1 MINFVKKGNG
11 TMIIDVLKKT
21 DLFQNMAGDEI
32 KSMLR
37 CLNSTTKTYQ
47 KDEFI
52 FLAGETKPAVGIVIY
67 GSAQVIKENMQ
78 GDRLILKKL
87 AVGDMFGET
96 YAGMGIDTVPV
107 SVVATQEIQV
117 ILFELRYILG
127 TCKSACVYHQTL
139 ILNLMKNIA
148 KKSAM
153 LNEQMTYLS
162 HKTIRGRLEAYLYEQ
177 ADKTGGASFTI
188 PFNRRELAEYLCMDR
203 SAMIRELGKIKA
215 EGIVSWDKN
224 IFRLKLQHS

>member
-1 MINFVKKGNG
+1 
-11 TMIIDVLKKT
+11 MIISVLKKT
-21 DLFQNMAGDEI
+21 DLFRNMTEEEI
-32 KSMLR
+32 KSMLQ
-37 CLNSTTKTYQ
+37 CLNSTTKTYR

-52 FLAGETKPAVGIVIY
+52 FLAGKTKPTVGIVIS
-67 GSAQVIKENMQ
+67 GSAQVIKENIH

-87 AVGDMFGET
+87 EVGDMFGET

-107 SVVATQEIQV
+107 SVVATEEIQV

-127 TCKSACVYHQTL
+127 TCKSACVFHQTL
-139 ILNLMKNIA
+139 ILNLMQNIA

-162 HKTIRGRLEAYLYEQ
+162 HKTIRDRLEAYLYEQ
-177 ADKTGGASFTI
+177 AEKSGSASFTI

-215 EGIVSWDKN
+215 EGIVSYDKN
-224 IFRLKLQHS
+224 TFRVKL